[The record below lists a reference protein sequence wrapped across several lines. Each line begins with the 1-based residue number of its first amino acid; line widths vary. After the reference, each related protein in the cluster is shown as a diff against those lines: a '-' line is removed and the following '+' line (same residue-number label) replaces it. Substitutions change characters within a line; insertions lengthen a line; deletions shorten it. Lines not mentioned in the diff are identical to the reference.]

1 MSNRKSKSK
10 IDIHSLAQGRLDLF
24 NRYQNRLLKIANKQN
39 HWPIIY
45 ARILLSYLELKKKLH
60 YKVVSYYQ
68 RATEKLVD
76 ISHLLSRRYVTWS
89 KTLYNFARK
98 TTVPFNYLWFY
109 FLKKWQ
115 RYSSSPLL
123 VKGIHYITA
132 LQGGGK
138 SSIVFD
144 IIEEIRRKTGLGSY
158 VNVTMENPKYDDIND
173 IWYKFHAEFDE
184 ADYWGVSKIIDPETK
199 EEREVIKQLKQFD
212 KNFPNIV
219 LDEWLSKMNHRQNKT
234 KDYGKVFIALM
245 QSLVHIRHQGLD
257 HAYILSQLDTTDIQL
272 MGIFKFIHEVDV
284 DLNIS
289 YSDWVKTGKLNRHIK
304 GWWVY
309 TYMYKKNRKK
319 VATEKILYR
328 KHYRVKTF
336 EDSDFSSLNQAHIYK
351 ELPGDKIRY
360 KKGNI

>member
-1 MSNRKSKSK
+1 MQQ
-10 IDIHSLAQGRLDLF
+10 LAEKR
-24 NRYQNRLLKIANKQN
+24 
-39 HWPIIY
+39 
-45 ARILLSYLELKKKLH
+45 LELFRNYKKKVFEISKKFESIPEKYNKGFLC
-60 YKVVSYYQ
+60 YLKKRKIVFYNSIYFYTIFLNLISKFSY
-68 RATEKLVD
+68 E
-76 ISHLLSRRYVTWS
+76 ISKKYVAFSLTIYS
-89 KTLYNFARK
+89 FARK
-98 TTVPFNYLWFY
+98 TTVPFNYIWFY

-115 RYSSSPLL
+115 QYSKSPLL
-123 VKGIHYITA
+123 VNGIHYITA

-138 SSIVFD
+138 SSLIFD
-144 IIEEIRRKTGLGSY
+144 VIEEIRRKTGSGSY
-158 VNVTMENPKYDDIND
+158 VNVTMENAKYDKFEDL
-173 IWYKFHAEFDE
+173 WYKFHAEFDE
-184 ADYWGVSKIIDPETK
+184 ADYWGTAKIIDPETNEEK
-199 EEREVIKQLKQFD
+199 EVLKQLKQFD
-212 KNFPNIV
+212 RNFPNIV

-245 QSLVHIRHQGLD
+245 QSLVHMRHQYLQ
-257 HAYILSQLDTTDIQL
+257 HVYIASQLDTTDIQL

-289 YSDWVKTGKLNRHIK
+289 YSDWVKTGKLTRNIK

-351 ELPGDKIRY
+351 DLPADRIKY
-360 KKGNI
+360 KKGVI